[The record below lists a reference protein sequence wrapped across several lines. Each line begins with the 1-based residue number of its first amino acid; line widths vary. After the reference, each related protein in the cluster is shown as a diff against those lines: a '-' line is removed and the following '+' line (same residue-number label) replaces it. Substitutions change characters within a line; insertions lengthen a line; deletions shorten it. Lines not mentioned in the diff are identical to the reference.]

1 MKTNILV
8 TMAMAALL
16 AAGCAQ
22 NEITEISPDVSPA
35 VGFQVYA
42 NPQTRGT
49 ETDNNATGT
58 GIKNST
64 GFGVLA
70 YYTGQTNFGSSH
82 VPNFMYNQQVKW
94 ASSAWGYT
102 PVKYWPNTEGDKIS
116 FFAYA
121 PYESAPTTG
130 TSKGVVLSAVTATSY
145 PTITFTVKSN
155 ASEMID
161 LVATNATQSTT
172 GTDKT
177 MNLEKT
183 TGKVPFNFKH
193 VLTKLNFEAKL
204 ASDLASLT
212 NTETKVFIK
221 KIELVGASAAAP
233 ATANS
238 NSLFWKTAIYKFENG
253 EWDYTTGAGKAV
265 KQDAAVALDA
275 ALFAGV
281 AQAFGSAGAQYTTN
295 SVEISSLNTSVA
307 LFKTNQSLFLIPPT
321 NTGIA
326 TGDANAMRVL
336 ITYDVVTLDDKL
348 DAKKSVIETKAV
360 ASLPAGTM
368 KQGIAY
374 KYIFTIGLE
383 SVKVDASVTAWTN
396 GSDVAVP
403 SVDAANAT
411 ATTIGTAITTLNA
424 TKASNPNCNYFVVN
438 VSGVPTTT
446 VALTATT
453 SNFVVGDRIEL
464 NCTSSPTGTFTLS
477 GWTTTKSGN
486 SVILTKN

>member
-1 MKTNILV
+1 
-8 TMAMAALL
+8 MAMAALL
-16 AAGCAQ
+16 VAGCSQ
-22 NEITEISPDVSPA
+22 NEITEISPDVAPA
-35 VGFQVYA
+35 VGFNVYA
-42 NPQTRGT
+42 TAQTRGT
-49 ETDNNATGT
+49 ETDNTTTGT
-58 GIKNST
+58 GIKNTT

-70 YYTGQTNFGSSH
+70 YYTGQANFGSSH

-94 ASSAWGYT
+94 ATSAWGYT
-102 PVKYWPNTEGDKIS
+102 PVKYWPNTDGDKIS

-121 PYESAPTTG
+121 PYEAAPTVG
-130 TSKGVVLSAVTATSY
+130 TNKGVVLSAVTTTNY

-155 ASEMID
+155 ASDMID
-161 LVATNATQSTT
+161 LVATNATQSTAS
-172 GTDKT
+172 TDKT

-183 TGKVPFNFKH
+183 TGKVPFKFKH

-212 NTETKVFIK
+212 NAETKVFIK
-221 KIELVGASAAAP
+221 KIELVGTTAAAP

-238 NSLFWKTAIYKFENG
+238 SSLFWKTAIYKFEDG
-253 EWDYTTGAGKAV
+253 EWDYTTGSGKAA
-265 KQDAAVALDA
+265 KQAAAVTLDA
-275 ALFAGV
+275 SLFAGV
-281 AQAFGSAGAQYTTN
+281 AQAFGPAGANQYTTN

-326 TGDANAMRVL
+326 AGDASAMRVL

-368 KQGIAY
+368 KQGTAY

-383 SVKVDASVTAWTN
+383 SVKVDASVTTWTN
-396 GSDVAVP
+396 ESDVAVP
-403 SVDAANAT
+403 SVDAADAT
-411 ATTIGTAITTLNA
+411 ATTINPAITTLNT
-424 TKASNPNCNYFVVN
+424 TKASNQNCNYFVVN
-438 VSGVPTTT
+438 VGGAPSSTVSLAGTTT
-446 VALTATT
+446 
-453 SNFVVGDRIEL
+453 NFVTGDRIEL
-464 NCTSSPTGTFTLS
+464 KCTSTPSGTFSLS
-477 GWTTTKSGN
+477 GWTTTKSGS